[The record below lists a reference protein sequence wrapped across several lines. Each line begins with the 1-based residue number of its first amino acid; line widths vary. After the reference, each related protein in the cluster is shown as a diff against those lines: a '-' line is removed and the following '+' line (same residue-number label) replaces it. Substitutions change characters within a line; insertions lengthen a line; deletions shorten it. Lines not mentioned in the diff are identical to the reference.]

1 LLLKTGFRSQRV
13 WNELIDYALAEDGVW
28 SDRTSLGLNYSQKEV
43 KATVFSKQDL
53 VLAGLDIAAQ
63 TFYRLANGPIIWMT
77 ESSDG
82 QNIKA
87 GQPIARI
94 EAEAWVILAAE
105 RTALNFLQR
114 LSGIATLT
122 NQYVKRIA
130 GTKAKVVDTRKTT
143 PGMRILEKYAVRCG
157 GALNHRFGLNDGCLI
172 KDNHI
177 RLAGDIKKAV
187 DMIRENIPHLW
198 RIEVEVENLE
208 QVKEC
213 LSLGIEAVLL
223 DNMPIPAMMEAV
235 KMIQGKMLIEASGRI
250 NLKNVLEVA
259 QTGVDLISIG
269 ALTHSA
275 QSVDISLELE

>member
-13 WNELIDYALAEDGVW
+13 WNELIDYALSEDGAW
-28 SDRTSLGLNYSQKEV
+28 LDRTSFGLTCFQKKV
-43 KATVFSKQDL
+43 KATIFSKQDL

-63 TFYRLANGPIIWMT
+63 TFHRLSDSPIIWMT
-77 ESSDG
+77 ESGDG
-82 QNIKA
+82 QKVKT

-94 EAEAWVILAAE
+94 EAEAWVVLAAE
-105 RTALNFLQR
+105 RTALNFIQR

-122 NQYVKRIA
+122 SQYVDRIA
-130 GTKAKVVDTRKTT
+130 GTKAMVVDTRKTT

-157 GALNHRFGLNDGCLI
+157 GGVNHRFGLNDGCLI

-177 RLAGDIKKAV
+177 HLAGSIKKAV
-187 DMIRENIPHLW
+187 DMIRKNIPHLW
-198 RIEVEVENLE
+198 RIEVEVETLK
-208 QVKEC
+208 QVEEC

-223 DNMPIPAMMEAV
+223 DNMPIPAIAEAV
-235 KMIQGKMLIEASGRI
+235 KMIKGRMLVEVSGRI
-250 NLKNVLEVA
+250 SLENILEVA

-275 QSVDISLELE
+275 PAVDVSLELD